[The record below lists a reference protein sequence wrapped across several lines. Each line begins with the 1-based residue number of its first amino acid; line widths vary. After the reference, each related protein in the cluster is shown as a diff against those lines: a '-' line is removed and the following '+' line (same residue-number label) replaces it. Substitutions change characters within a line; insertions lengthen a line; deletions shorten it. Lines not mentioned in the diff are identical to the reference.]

1 MYPVTYWR
9 LLCNSVFNRIR
20 VQPFRVTS
28 TEHRSAEGYGRICC
42 KCARLPGRRKSRR
55 QHLADSV
62 VLSILQSSSSARRL
76 HSRASLDCFSC
87 SESCVSFAK
96 SLSNGKS
103 IIFIQDLLPRAFAS
117 ACIFDMLA
125 LTNAGNVARIGG
137 DQFMLTRRCDN
148 LHA

>member
-28 TEHRSAEGYGRICC
+28 TEHRSADGYERICC
-42 KCARLPGRRKSRR
+42 KCACLPGRRKSRR
-55 QHLADSV
+55 QRLAESV

-103 IIFIQDLLPRAFAS
+103 IIFVQNLLFRPLS
-117 ACIFDMLA
+117 TACLFDMLA
-125 LTNAGNVARIGG
+125 LTNASNVARIGG
-137 DQFMLTRRCDN
+137 NQFMLTRRCNN